1 VARLGAQDRGF
12 LQGDHVHDS
21 RRNRLV
27 LGVLLIAALALITVD
42 YRDSGAGPL
51 RALNSFGGTVFGPV
65 ENIAGDVTRPAA
77 QLVDGV
83 KGAPSAS
90 AKISTLEA
98 QNAQLRAEL
107 SQAQLSKGDY
117 TQLQQLLQLAGR
129 GRYRIVAANVVAAS
143 TDYENTV
150 TLDAGSADGIK
161 PNETVLNGDGLVGHV
176 VSVTSGTSTVLL
188 ATDQSSTVGIR
199 MASNGVVGSVTGT
212 GKGLS
217 GPYDLQL
224 TLLQANASVQLGEP
238 LVTFGSVDGSPYVP
252 GVPVGTIVKLE
263 GSPNSLTTMAL
274 VRPYVDFSS
283 LGVVG
288 VVVVAPRVN
297 PRNSVLPP
305 APHAKPTPTVTVTV
319 PAKPNNTVGNYVP
332 TPAAGG

>member
-1 VARLGAQDRGF
+1 
-12 LQGDHVHDS
+12 VHDS

-27 LGVLLIAALALITVD
+27 LSALLVVALVLITVD

-51 RALNSFGGTVFGPV
+51 RALNSFGGSVFGPV

-90 AKISTLEA
+90 AKISALET

-107 SQAQLSKGDY
+107 SQARLSKADY

-161 PNETVLNGDGLVGHV
+161 TNETVLNGDGLVGHV

-188 ATDQSSTVGIR
+188 ATDQSSTVGVR
-199 MASNGVVGSVTGT
+199 MASNGVVGSVTGS
-212 GKGLS
+212 GLS
-217 GPYDLQL
+217 GHDDLQL
-224 TLLQANASVQLGEP
+224 SLLQANASLQLGEP
-238 LVTFGSVDGSPYVP
+238 LVTFGSVDDSPYVP

-305 APHAKPTPTVTVTV
+305 TPHAKPTPTVTVTV
-319 PAKPNNTVGNYVP
+319 PAKENDTAGNYVP